1 MSAQLFD
8 LTGKTALVTGSSRG
22 LGLAIAEGLAGAGAR
37 IAINGRDGAAVE
49 KTAKAL
55 AGRGVKALTAV
66 FDVTDDAAARAAVAR
81 LEGELGAID
90 ILVNNAGSNIR
101 GPLHEY
107 DATNFRKTLD
117 LHLTAAFVLAQAVV
131 PGMRRRG
138 GGKIV
143 NIASITAMLV
153 RPGIAAYAA
162 GKAGLRA
169 LTQSMGT
176 EWAPFNIQANAIAP
190 GYFATE
196 LNAPL
201 MNDPQF
207 DAFVKGRVPAG
218 RWADPKELAGV
229 AVFLASRAS
238 DFVTGQT
245 IYVDGGLTARM

>member
-8 LTGKTALVTGSSRG
+8 LTGKTALITGSSRG

-49 KTAKAL
+49 KTAEAL
-55 AGRGVKALTAV
+55 AGRGIKALTAV
-66 FDVTDDAAARAAVAR
+66 FDVVDDAAARNAVTK
-81 LEGELGAID
+81 LESEVGAID

-107 DATNFRKTLD
+107 DAENFRRMLD
-117 LHLTAAFVLAQAVV
+117 LHITAAFVLAQAVV

-153 RPGIAAYAA
+153 RSGIAAYASA
-162 GKAGLRA
+162 KAGLRT
-169 LTQSMGT
+169 LTQSMGA

-196 LNAPL
+196 LNTPL

-218 RWADPKELAGV
+218 RWAEPKELAGV
-229 AVFLASRAS
+229 AVFLASRAA

-245 IYVDGGLTARM
+245 LYVDGGLTARM